1 MNVKPY
7 SVCNLDLDF
16 LTFHYIFLCH
26 NTCPK
31 IKYLRAIMVFLHV
44 CHTLFSQAFSIEHL
58 CY

>member
-1 MNVKPY
+1 MNAKPY

-26 NTCPK
+26 NIFPK

-44 CHTLFSQAFSIEHL
+44 CHTLFS
-58 CY
+58 